1 MKTELLSQ
9 PLAVDEDEAEPDTEL
24 QAALARARR
33 LRQAETAQEAHYKLP
48 KVTDTTMFYFTTS
61 YLNNLPFMYT
71 YYIIQVIYVLH
82 LTHVTV

>member
-1 MKTELLSQ
+1 MCVEVKTELLSQ

-48 KVTDTTMFYFTTS
+48 KVTDTTMVYYTTS
-61 YLNNLPFMYT
+61 YLIFLCLHITLSKLFMY
-71 YYIIQVIYVLH
+71 YSSLM
-82 LTHVTV
+82 